1 VSSLGLIAGN
11 GIFPLEVA
19 NAARKRGLKLIALGH
34 QGETQPELESRVDQ
48 FTWIKVGE
56 LQKIIDVLKN
66 AHVEQAAMAGGISR
80 ARLSTSFAPDPRAL
94 AMLASI
100 TRWSDDAVLRAI
112 AREIESEGIPVID
125 PVPLMDDAIAK
136 SGAMA
141 GPTPDEKNLRDLD
154 LAFNVARSLG
164 AFDIGQSV
172 AVRGGVVYS
181 VEAAEGTDAALR
193 RAAQLAGKGLII
205 AKAAKPGQDLR
216 FDRPAVGPATI
227 ELMMEIGA
235 AMIGIEAGKCLLLE
249 RERTLT
255 MAQSAGLTV
264 FGHA

>member
-1 VSSLGLIAGN
+1 MSSLGLIAGN
-11 GIFPLEVA
+11 GVFPLEVA
-19 NAARKRGLKLIALGH
+19 SAARKRGIKLIALAH
-34 QGETQPELESRVDQ
+34 QDETQPELESHVDQ
-48 FTWIKVGE
+48 LTWIKVGE

-66 AHVEQAAMAGGISR
+66 ARVDQAAMAGGISR
-80 ARLSTSFAPDPRAL
+80 ARLANSFAPDQRAMT
-94 AMLASI
+94 MLASI

-136 SGAMA
+136 PGLMA
-141 GPTPDEKNLRDLD
+141 GPPPDEKKLRDLD

-164 AFDIGQSV
+164 SYDIGQSV

-193 RAAQLAGKGLII
+193 RAAQIAGKGFIV
-205 AKAAKPGQDLR
+205 AKVAKPGQDLR
-216 FDRPAVGPATI
+216 FDRPAIGPATI
-227 ELMMEIGA
+227 EMMTEIGA

-249 RERTLT
+249 RERTLA
-255 MAQSAGLTV
+255 MAASANLTV